1 MDQCR
6 ARSRVGYFFFQC
18 GFAGAGPEGGFFEK
32 KLLNKQGGERDMTQF
47 GGMKQR
53 KCMVIWRDSP
63 YSASFGLVIF
73 MTPDKNQKTAYG
85 PTW

>member
-1 MDQCR
+1 MHAQEWD
-6 ARSRVGYFFFQC
+6 YFFA
-18 GFAGAGPEGGFFEK
+18 GFWPGRRVFLKRNCSK
-32 KLLNKQGGERDMTQF
+32 KTGGERDITQF

-63 YSASFGLVIF
+63 YNSASFGLVIF
-73 MTPDKNQKTAYG
+73 MTRDKNQKTAYG